1 MSRKFFLLSMWMVCI
16 FITQPLS
23 TANNKPNQTSKPK
36 KVDLK
41 IKTRYME
48 FNREF
53 AEDIVGNSLSYA
65 QSLAQNLK
73 KHPAFFTFLTGGLL
87 SSYLYS
93 DELKKMRK
101 DFGSF
106 INTNKDK
113 VLYFG
118 LGSLILAY
126 LNRNSLLKMIPDVKD
141 DVAVS
146 SASGDSKDHE
156 MNMYDFSK
164 SSVRIYRPGEI
175 KTNFKDVA
183 GLDTSK
189 EELADILMFLKDAD
203 QFYKIGAK
211 VPKGLL
217 LSGVPGNGKT
227 LLARALAGEVQCPFL
242 YVSGSEF
249 IQAIVGIGAARV
261 RNLFAIARDLAP
273 CIIFID
279 EIDAIGRKRGVHG
292 FGGDTELAQTLN
304 QLLVEMDG
312 FEQQKNPIV
321 VIGATNRVDVLD
333 NALTRPGR
341 FDRKIEIGLPF
352 TQDRSNILSLHIK
365 NIKADPNLDLFK
377 IARGTPGYSGA
388 ELAQLVNEAAIL
400 ALRDG
405 KHVVSMIHFDQARDN
420 INLGRETKGMEISER
435 EYWQTAVHEAGH
447 ALALVY
453 QEHSEPLHKVTIIPR
468 NGALGITFSMS
479 RERYSKFVENF
490 RAQIVFCLGG
500 SVAEEIMYGGRGAGA
515 HSDLQKARAL
525 ATQMV
530 MSYGMT
536 EEFKDI
542 TFEHYINSEVHLP
555 DDLAAKLQQEVTN
568 IIHECRQVAYDI
580 VLKHKDKLEK
590 LVQMLIEQGTV
601 YGADVYKLC
610 GLKEPDIEYSLAK

>member
-1 MSRKFFLLSMWMVCI
+1 MSRKFFLLSMWMVSV
-16 FITQPLS
+16 FIIEPLCA
-23 TANNKPNQTSKPK
+23 TNKSNQTSKSK
-36 KVDLK
+36 KAELK
-41 IKTRYME
+41 IKTQYVE
-48 FNREF
+48 FDREF
-53 AEDIVGNSLSYA
+53 TEDIVGNSLSCM

-73 KHPAFFTFLTGGLL
+73 KYPTFFTLLTGGLL
-87 SSYLYS
+87 GSCLYS
-93 DELKKMRK
+93 DELKKVRK
-101 DFGSF
+101 DVGCFVD
-106 INTNKDK
+106 TNKEK
-113 VLYFG
+113 VLYAG

-126 LNRNSLLKMIPDVKD
+126 LNRKTLLKMIPDIKNDALDTASSSD
-141 DVAVS
+141 D
-146 SASGDSKDHE
+146 KNHE
-156 MNMYDFSK
+156 MNMSDFSK

-189 EELADILMFLKDAD
+189 EELVDILMFLKDAD
-203 QFYKIGAK
+203 QFSNIGAK
-211 VPKGLL
+211 IPKGLL
-217 LSGVPGNGKT
+217 LSGAPGNGKT

-261 RNLFAIARDLAP
+261 RNLFAIAREIAP

-341 FDRKIEIGLPF
+341 FDRKIEIRLPF
-352 TQDRSNILSLHIK
+352 VQDRSKILALHVK
-365 NIKADPNLDLFK
+365 NIKVDSSLDLFK

-400 ALRDG
+400 ALREG
-405 KHVVSMIHFDQARDN
+405 KKVVSMTHFDQARDN

-453 QEHSEPLHKVTIIPR
+453 QKDSDPLHKVTIVPR
-468 NGALGITFSMS
+468 NGALGITFSMGK
-479 RERYSKFVENF
+479 ERYSKFIENF
-490 RAQIVFCLGG
+490 KAQIVFCLGG

-555 DDLAAKLQQEVTN
+555 DNLAAKLQQEVSN

-580 VLKHKDKLEK
+580 VFQHKDKLEK
-590 LVQMLIEQGTV
+590 LVQMLIDQGTV
-601 YGADVYKLC
+601 YGTDVYKLC
-610 GLKEPDIEYSLAK
+610 GLQEPDIEYSLAK

>member
-1 MSRKFFLLSMWMVCI
+1 MSRKFFLLSLWMVSI
-16 FITQPLS
+16 FIIKPLGA
-23 TANNKPNQTSKPK
+23 TNKPNQATKPK
-36 KVDLK
+36 KADVK
-41 IKTRYME
+41 IKTNYFE
-48 FNREF
+48 FDRDF
-53 AEDIVGNSLSYA
+53 AEDIVGNSLSCA

-93 DELKKMRK
+93 DELKKVRK
-101 DFGSF
+101 NVSCFV
-106 INTNKDK
+106 NENKDK
-113 VLYFG
+113 VLYVG

-126 LNRNSLLKMIPDVKD
+126 LNRKALLKMIPDVKE
-141 DVAVS
+141 DVVMSGS
-146 SASGDSKDHE
+146 SSDAKDHE

-175 KTNFKDVA
+175 KTTFKDVA

-211 VPKGLL
+211 IPKGLL
-217 LSGVPGNGKT
+217 LSGTPGNGKT

-279 EIDAIGRKRGVHG
+279 EIDAIGRKRGAHS

-312 FEQQKNPIV
+312 FEQQKNQIV

-352 TQDRSNILSLHIK
+352 AQDRSKILALHIK
-365 NIKADPNLDLFK
+365 NIKVEPNLDLFK

-405 KHVVSMIHFDQARDN
+405 KHAVSMIHFDQARDN

-453 QEHSEPLHKVTIIPR
+453 QEHADPLHKVTIVPR
-468 NGALGITFSMS
+468 NGALGITFSMG
-479 RERYSKFVENF
+479 RERYSKFIENF
-490 RAQIVFCLGG
+490 KAQIVFCLGG

-515 HSDLQKARAL
+515 HSDLQKARDL

-542 TFEHYINSEVHLP
+542 TFEHYIDSEVHLP

-568 IIHECRQVAYDI
+568 IIHECRKVAYNI
-580 VLKHKDKLEK
+580 IYQHKDKLEK

>member
-1 MSRKFFLLSMWMVCI
+1 MSRKFFLLSLWMVSI
-16 FITQPLS
+16 FIIKPLG
-23 TANNKPNQTSKPK
+23 AANKPNQSSKEK
-36 KVDLK
+36 RADVK
-41 IKTRYME
+41 IKTEYLE
-48 FNREF
+48 INRDF
-53 AEDIVGNSLSYA
+53 AEDIVGNSLSCV

-73 KHPAFFTFLTGGLL
+73 KYPTFFTLLTGGLL
-87 SSYLYS
+87 GSCLYS
-93 DELKKMRK
+93 DELKKMQK
-101 DFGSF
+101 DVSCF
-106 INTNKDK
+106 INNHKDK
-113 VLYFG
+113 VLSLG
-118 LGSLILAY
+118 LASLFVAY
-126 LNRNSLLKMIPDVKD
+126 LNRKALLKMIPDVKEQ
-141 DVAVS
+141 VVS
-146 SASGDSKDHE
+146 NGSSGDGKDHE

-211 VPKGLL
+211 IPKGVL
-217 LSGVPGNGKT
+217 LSGNPGNGKT

-279 EIDAIGRKRGVHG
+279 EIDAIGRKRGAHN

-321 VIGATNRVDVLD
+321 VIGATNRIDVLD

-352 TQDRSNILSLHIK
+352 VQDRSKILALHTK
-365 NIKADPNLDLFK
+365 NIKVEPNLDLFK

-405 KHVVSMIHFDQARDN
+405 KTAVSMIHFDQARDN

-447 ALALVY
+447 AIALVY
-453 QEHSEPLHKVTIIPR
+453 QEYADPLHKVTIVPR
-468 NGALGITFSMS
+468 NGALGITFSMG
-479 RERYSKFVENF
+479 RERYSKFIENF
-490 RAQIVFCLGG
+490 KAQIVFYLGG
-500 SVAEEIMYGGRGAGA
+500 SVAEEIVYGGRGAGA
-515 HSDLQKARAL
+515 HSDLQKARNL

-555 DDLAAKLQQEVTN
+555 DDLSAKLQQEVKN
-568 IIHECRQVAYDI
+568 IIHDCRKIAYDI
-580 VLKHKDKLEK
+580 ISQHKDKLEA

-610 GLKEPDIEYSLAK
+610 GLKEPDIEYSFVK

>member
-1 MSRKFFLLSMWMVCI
+1 MSRNFFLLSLWMVCLI
-16 FITQPLS
+16 GHEPLS
-23 TANNKPNQTSKPK
+23 AVNKSPK
-36 KVDLK
+36 KKADIT
-41 IKTRYME
+41 IKSKYFV
-48 FNREF
+48 FNRDF
-53 AEDIVGNSLSYA
+53 AEDIIGNSLSVV

-73 KHPAFFTFLTGGLL
+73 KHPTFFTCLTGGLL
-87 SSYLYS
+87 GSVLYS
-93 DELKKMRK
+93 QELKELKQ
-101 DFGSF
+101 DVGAF
-106 INTNKDK
+106 ITKNREK
-113 VLYFG
+113 VLYAG
-118 LGSLILAY
+118 LGILFLAY
-126 LNRNSLLKMIPDVKD
+126 IKKEALLKMIPEIKEDVSVGSDGKEN
-141 DVAVS
+141 
-146 SASGDSKDHE
+146 E
-156 MNMYDFSK
+156 MNMCEFSK

-175 KTNFKDVA
+175 QTSFEDVA
-183 GLDTSK
+183 GLETAK
-189 EELADILMFLKDAD
+189 EELADVLMFLKDAT
-203 QFYKIGAK
+203 QFTQIGAK
-211 VPKGLL
+211 IPKGVLF
-217 LSGVPGNGKT
+217 SGAPGNGKT

-279 EIDAIGRKRGVHG
+279 EIDAIGRKRGAHN

-312 FEQQKNPIV
+312 FEQQKDPIV
-321 VIGATNRVDVLD
+321 IIGATNRADILD
-333 NALTRPGR
+333 SALIRPGR

-352 TQDRSNILSLHIK
+352 VQDRCEILTVHLK
-365 NIKADPNLDLFK
+365 NIKADPFLDVVK

-405 KHVVSMIHFDQARDN
+405 KKYVSMLHFDQARDN
-420 INLGRETKGMEISER
+420 INLGRETKGMDISDR

-447 ALALVY
+447 ALALIY
-453 QEHSEPLHKVTIIPR
+453 QEHSEPLHKVTIVPR
-468 NGALGITFSMS
+468 NGALGITFSMG
-479 RERYSKFVENF
+479 RERYNKYVENF

-500 SVAEEIMYGGRGAGA
+500 SVAEEIVYGGRGAGA
-515 HSDLQKARAL
+515 LSDLQKARAL

-542 TFEHYINSEVHLP
+542 SFEHYIDSEVHLP
-555 DDLAAKLQQEVTN
+555 DELASKLQAEVAK
-568 IIHECRQVAYDI
+568 IIHDCRKIAYDI
-580 VLKHKDKLEK
+580 VFQHKDKLEK
-590 LVQMLIEQGTV
+590 LVDMLLEQGTV

-610 GLKEPDIEYSLAK
+610 GLPEPDIEYSLTD